1 MTPQPRA
8 RKYDPDAEV
17 ITRSDTVASPLRV
30 AEDAPSSGFGL
41 RAPRELQPYTSRSPE
56 LLPTSD
62 DPTVVD
68 GLVARSSLPP
78 PRPLESRVP
87 ASAPRASEQRMSL
100 TPPRGPEPRRS
111 LTPPRVPEQRV
122 SLTPSRALDPR
133 VSLAPPRVP
142 SQPLA
147 APGAAPEPQARGA
160 DYGPWLLVLGTTLGA
175 ALIGAVL
182 GYVTRPS
189 VVEGA
194 ADTERAPVVARPAP
208 RATATPPAPRDAAN
222 GAPRSSDVREPSP
235 RAASTVPVMRLGELP
250 VAEPP
255 APEPSAAPVPPPARH
270 APAPRPASTSHSGG
284 RHR

>member
-30 AEDAPSSGFGL
+30 AEDAPSSGFGF
-41 RAPRELQPYTSRSPE
+41 RAPRELQPYTSRSQE

-78 PRPLESRVP
+78 PRPREPRVP
-87 ASAPRASEQRMSL
+87 PSAPRASEQRMSL

-122 SLTPSRALDPR
+122 SLTPPRALEQR
-133 VSLAPPRVP
+133 VSLAPARVP
-142 SQPLA
+142 TQPL
-147 APGAAPEPQARGA
+147 AAPEPQARGA

-194 ADTERAPVVARPAP
+194 ADTARAPAVARPAP
-208 RATATPPAPRDAAN
+208 RATATPPAPSDVAN
-222 GAPRSSDVREPSP
+222 SAPRSSDVGEPSR

-255 APEPSAAPVPPPARH
+255 APEPSAAPVSPPPRH
-270 APAPRPASTSHSGG
+270 APAPRPPSTPRAGG